1 MLTDAHFHALDLE
14 RIDPSWLDAYRGLGV
29 IGVASCHSSEEWEH
43 ADGLRRGGLPL
54 LVSFGVHPQLPVPD
68 EEARIAELASSGGID
83 AVGECGF
90 DLFDAAY
97 AATEREQSARFSA
110 MAGIALANG
119 LPLVVHARKAMD
131 RIFRASKELS
141 RARSVVFHSWP
152 GSAAE
157 GKALLARG
165 VNAFFSLGASALAG
179 RRRSVD
185 SLRGLPADR
194 ILAETDAPYQPP
206 PRSFRAPGSPPHSR
220 PADLPSVI
228 AALAALRDVAPGEFE
243 STSEEAFMAAYGPG
257 ALAARRGL

>member
-29 IGVASCHSSEEWEH
+29 LGVASCHSSEEWTH
-43 ADGLRRGGLPL
+43 ADALKRGGLPL

-68 EEARIAELASSGGID
+68 EENRIAELASSGGID

-110 MAGIALANG
+110 MADIALANG

-131 RIFRASKELS
+131 RLFRASRELS
-141 RARSVVFHSWP
+141 RARAVVFHAWP

-157 GKALLARG
+157 GKAFLARG

-179 RRRSVD
+179 RRRSID

-194 ILAETDAPYQPP
+194 LLVETDAPYQPS
-206 PRSFRAPGSPPHSR
+206 PRSFRAPDSPPHSR
-220 PADLPSVI
+220 PADLPSII
-228 AALAALRDVAPGEFE
+228 ASLAAIRGVPPEEFE
-243 STSEEAFMAAYGPG
+243 SMSEAAFRAAYGSNANVPQC
-257 ALAARRGL
+257 GL